1 MRAEPV
7 PGAKRKSRPWLR
19 WRAMPR
25 SCSRTPSSTSGWRS
39 SASGATRSSRTLPM
53 GSSPSIAT
61 ARSCSGTR
69 RPSRSPAFPPPPR
82 SAGRRSKCC
91 SASSRRRTAARSASG
106 SYRCSGAGKRSGCR
120 SPRRSCAIPSE
131 RIVEQM
137 KSDFVSTVSHE
148 LRAPLT
154 SIYGF
159 AETLLRRDVLLG
171 EQERETFLGYIASE
185 AQRLTSI
192 VDTLLSVARLEA
204 GDLQVE
210 LVPTDLRTVVSEAVT
225 SMRQTA
231 ELNGH
236 RFVVELPDEPLSAS
250 ADREKLSQIL
260 ANLLDNAVKFSPGG
274 GTVTVE

>member
-1 MRAEPV
+1 
-7 PGAKRKSRPWLR
+7 
-19 WRAMPR
+19 
-25 SCSRTPSSTSGWRS
+25 
-39 SASGATRSSRTLPM
+39 
-53 GSSPSIAT
+53 
-61 ARSCSGTR
+61 
-69 RPSRSPAFPPPPR
+69 
-82 SAGRRSKCC
+82 
-91 SASSRRRTAARSASG
+91 
-106 SYRCSGAGKRSGCR
+106 
-120 SPRRSCAIPSE
+120 
-131 RIVEQM
+131 M

-159 AETLLRRDVLLG
+159 AETLLRRDVLFG

-210 LVPTDLRTVVSEAVT
+210 LTPTDLRTVVSEAVT
-225 SMRQTA
+225 SVRQTV

-236 RFVVELPDEPLSAS
+236 RFVLELPDEPLSAS
-250 ADREKLSQIL
+250 VDREKVSQIL

-274 GTVTVE
+274 GTVTVEVAHRRSGHVEVRVVDEGQGIPEAERERIFSKFHRADSSARSPGGAGLGLFIARGLVSAMGGRIWVDSAEGGGSSFAFELPLAQDPALDRE